1 VTLWRQAPLLFLS
14 VLVAGTASAATPAA
28 RIDVLD
34 SSIRPAAARPPAT
47 GNRRY
52 DVRVVALVEATRVT
66 RRDPH
71 PERNGTRKA
80 TVRWTGTWRNVQ
92 VSVLRSKPSTLVI
105 SANATGSIRGAFEF
119 FDRRPAWRCKGTQAI
134 SSPARLLVT
143 ARQPASGPTTFN
155 LATFASNE
163 IQPSFCLDDD
173 AKVPFEAQKVTVQG
187 LVVTVSDNNQGVRV
201 ERRGRA
207 GVLFFPI
214 EQLRDGLG
222 FSVSSD
228 GRSLSNRTCGYSF
241 CTKTVRS
248 EARLTF
254 TPSR

>member
-1 VTLWRQAPLLFLS
+1 M
-14 VLVAGTASAATPAA
+14 ASAATPAA

-34 SSIRPAAARPPAT
+34 SSIRPAPARPPAT

-52 DVRVVALVEATRVT
+52 DVRVVALLEATRVT
-66 RRDPH
+66 RRDPQ
-71 PERNGTRKA
+71 PEQNGTRKA
-80 TVRWTGTWRNVQ
+80 TVRWTGTWKNVQ
-92 VSVLRSKPSTLVI
+92 VRVLRSTPNTLMI
-105 SANATGSIRGAFEF
+105 SAKATGSIRGAFEF
-119 FDRRPAWRCKGTQAI
+119 FDRRLASRCKGTEAI

-143 ARQPASGPTTFN
+143 ATQPPKGPTTFS

-163 IQPSFCLDDD
+163 IEPPFCPDD
-173 AKVPFEAQKVTVQG
+173 KVKQPFETPEMTVQG
-187 LVVTVSDNNQGVRV
+187 LVVTVSDNNHGVSVARS
-201 ERRGRA
+201 RA
-207 GVLFFPI
+207 GPLFFPV

-222 FSVSSD
+222 FSISAD
-228 GRSLSNRTCGYSF
+228 GRRLSNRTCGYPF